1 MYCPHVCGGSFFAI
15 LAENGAIVLSTRV
28 WGKPVGAVREK
39 GIYSTV
45 HTCVGEAITYA
56 ILSRS
61 HWYCPHVCGGS
72 DRLLLLPS
80 PGKVLSTRVWG
91 KHEME
96 DRIAALEGTVHTCVG
111 EAKAQRAREEVM
123 AYCPHVCG
131 GSFYNPGS
139 WISLSVLVSE
149 LAESKE

>member
-1 MYCPHVCGGSFFAI
+1 MTLLTETGFLQSESGIPSLLQETRVGGHIGSTDYPQTR
-15 LAENGAIVLSTRV
+15 LERSVLSTRV

-72 DRLLLLPS
+72 MNGVLLRVHKL
-80 PGKVLSTRVWG
+80 VLSTRVWG
-91 KHEME
+91 KRKLKE
-96 DRIAALEGTVHTCVG
+96 
-111 EAKAQRAREEVM
+111 RERR
-123 AYCPHVCG
+123 
-131 GSFYNPGS
+131 
-139 WISLSVLVSE
+139 
-149 LAESKE
+149 